1 MHMRYKL
8 CHTENTHKSSVA
20 KIKWEQ
26 ALFIF
31 IK

>member
-1 MHMRYKL
+1 MYIRYKL
-8 CHTENTHKSSVA
+8 CPMENTHKPFVA
-20 KIKWEQ
+20 EMKWEQ